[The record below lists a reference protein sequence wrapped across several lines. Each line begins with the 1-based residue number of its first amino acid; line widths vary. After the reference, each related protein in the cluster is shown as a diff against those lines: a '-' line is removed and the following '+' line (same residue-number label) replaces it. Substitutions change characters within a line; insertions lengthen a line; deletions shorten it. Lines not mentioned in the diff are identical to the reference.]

1 MSLRTTLRM
10 TREASLEEG
19 EPHEVAEKKRRA
31 HEAVLRPARLE
42 VARRTAKWTEVPND
56 FVERGYRGMSLV
68 SASTDHVYERVRG
81 IVFQPGS
88 VNVIA
93 THAQLYYTVD
103 DAGELTFYERDSRT
117 SWSEQVAARERRRH

>member
-1 MSLRTTLRM
+1 MSFRTTLGLG
-10 TREASLEEG
+10 REASLEEG
-19 EPHEVAEKKRRA
+19 TPDEVAEKKRRA

-42 VARRTAKWTEVPND
+42 VARHTAKWTEIENDLVP
-56 FVERGYRGMSLV
+56 RGYRGMSLV

-93 THAQLYYTVD
+93 DHAQLYFTVD

-117 SWSEQVAARERRRH
+117 WSEQVAARERRRH